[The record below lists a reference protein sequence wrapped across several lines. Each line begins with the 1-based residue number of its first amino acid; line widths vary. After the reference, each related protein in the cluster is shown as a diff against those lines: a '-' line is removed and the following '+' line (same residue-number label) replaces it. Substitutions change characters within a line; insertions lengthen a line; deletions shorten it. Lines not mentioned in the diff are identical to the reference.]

1 MGKHYTTESWVKLAK
16 ERWQYDYDYSKVEY
30 KGGKEKV
37 CIICNK
43 LDEDGNSHGEFW
55 QEANS
60 HLYHGKRCPKCH
72 GCFKKTTEQFIKEAK
87 KIHGNKYD
95 YSKFEYQGNKKPG
108 IIICPIHGEFMQQPV
123 HHIQQK
129 SGCPK
134 CNLGTKGIVKSI
146 DKFIKEAKEIHGDK
160 YDYSKAEYVHS
171 HTPLTIICPE
181 HGEFQQSPNSHL
193 QGKGCP
199 RCILKSQTRIFQKL
213 KKSFPEVE
221 FIWEYKS
228 EWLGEQRIDIFLP
241 EYNIAIEYNGE
252 QHYFPIEVF
261 GGEERFQLQIQ
272 QDELKIEKC
281 KNNQVDLL
289 IIKYDNEK
297 EDLEAVCEVIKTKI
311 ESTNYI

>member
-30 KGGKEKV
+30 KGSKEKV
-37 CIICNK
+37 CIVCNE
-43 LDEDGNSHGEFW
+43 LDENGNPHGEFW

-72 GCFKKTTEQFIKEAK
+72 GFLKKTTEQFIKEA
-87 KIHGNKYD
+87 ISVHGNKYD
-95 YSKFEYQGNKKPG
+95 YSKFEYQGNKIPG
-108 IIICPIHGEFMQQPV
+108 IIVCPIHGEFLQQPT
-123 HHIQQK
+123 HHICQK

-134 CNLGTKGIVKSI
+134 CNIGISI
-146 DKFIKEAKEIHGDK
+146 PKTTEQFIKDAKNIHGDR
-160 YDYSKAEYVHS
+160 YDYSKAEYIHS

-181 HGEFQQSPNSHL
+181 HGDFQQSPNSHL

-213 KKSFPEVE
+213 KSTFPDIN

-241 EYNIAIEYNGE
+241 DYNIAIEYNGE
-252 QHYFPIEVF
+252 QHYFPVEVF
-261 GGEERFQLQIQ
+261 GGEERFQWQIQ

-281 KNNQVDLL
+281 KNNHVDLL
-289 IIKYDNEK
+289 VIKYDNEK
-297 EDLEAVCEVIKTKI
+297 EDFEIVCETIKLKQKQ
-311 ESTNYI
+311 